1 MLMSFSKSVI
11 SPSDT
16 SIDELAKDNI
26 ESKNKLESFIY
37 QIKSSFGNTE
47 VKSKLSDN
55 ENDLINSTIQSSEN
69 WLDENQNSSKEVYE
83 EKYDEINTM
92 LNPIL
97 MKIQSHGESSGP
109 TNIDPTKMNMN
120 MGGMSSEEMKQTME
134 TMEKGPT
141 IDEVD

>member
-1 MLMSFSKSVI
+1 MS
-11 SPSDT
+11 D
-16 SIDELAKDNI
+16 DEN
-26 ESKNKLESFIY
+26 N
-37 QIKSSFGNTE
+37 
-47 VKSKLSDN
+47 
-55 ENDLINSTIQSSEN
+55 LINSTIQSSEN
-69 WLDENQNSSKEVYE
+69 WLDENQNSTKEVYE
-83 EKYDEINTM
+83 QKYDEINTM

-97 MKIQSHGESSGP
+97 MKVQSQGDSPGP